1 MNSKSN
7 QRIIILGAAGFI
19 GYHLS
24 KSIQKLSNINLILVD
39 NFVRS
44 ARDSDFNSL
53 TLCENVKFVGIDL
66 SIQDSYS
73 NLFQQGDIV
82 VNCVAFN
89 GTNNFYKY
97 PVDVVRHSAI
107 TAIYA
112 AEYAAKAAVS
122 KYLYFGSAESYAG
135 GINLGLAKIPTAENV
150 PLIIDNPRNVRWSY
164 AASKTMGEIATVANL
179 NQYGLNAKI
188 FRVHN
193 IYGPR
198 MGFDHVVPDLVRNF
212 ISGKFEVHGI
222 NESRAFMYIDDLV
235 FVVTRFIF
243 DDEPDDNLIYHIG
256 STQETKI
263 RDLADLIL
271 ETLEIKRTV
280 IPGPNLEGSVLR
292 RIPDTTLLKK
302 RFAFRE
308 TDLKDGIRNYVDWF
322 RKRLESTDNLD

>member
-44 ARDSDFNSL
+44 ARDDDFNAL
-53 TLCENVKFVGIDL
+53 TLFENVQFTEKDL

-89 GTNNFYKY
+89 GTNNFYKN

-112 AEYAAKAAVS
+112 AEYAAKARVS

-135 GINLGLAKIPTAENV
+135 GINLGFANVPTAENV

-179 NQYGLNAKI
+179 NQYGLDAKI

-212 ISGKFEVHGI
+212 IAGNFEVHGI

-243 DDEPDDNLIYHIG
+243 TDELDDNLIYHIG

-263 RDLADLIL
+263 QDLADLIL
-271 ETLEIKRTV
+271 KTLEIKQAV
-280 IPGPNLEGSVLR
+280 IPVPGLEGSVLR
-292 RIPDTTLLKK
+292 RVPDTSLLKR

-308 TDLKDGIRNYVDWF
+308 TDLKDGIRSYVDWF
-322 RKRLESTDNLD
+322 RNRLELTDKLE

>member
-24 KSIQKLSNINLILVD
+24 KSIQKHSNTNLILVD

-44 ARDSDFNSL
+44 ARDIDFNSL
-53 TLCENVKFVGIDL
+53 TLFENVEFMEKDL
-66 SIQDSYS
+66 SIQDSYI
-73 NLFQQGDIV
+73 NLFQQGDVV

-89 GTNNFYKY
+89 GTNNFYKN

-112 AEYAAKAAVS
+112 AEFAAKAGVS

-135 GINLGLAKIPTAENV
+135 GINLGFANVPTAENV

-179 NQYGLNAKI
+179 NQYGLDAKI

-198 MGFDHVVPDLVRNF
+198 MGFDHVIPDLVRNF
-212 ISGKFEVHGI
+212 IEGKFEVHGI

-243 DDEPDDNLIYHIG
+243 DDELDDNLIYHIG

-263 RDLADLIL
+263 QDLADLIL
-271 ETLEIKRTV
+271 KTLEIKQTV
-280 IPGPNLEGSVLR
+280 IPVPGLEGSVLR
-292 RIPDTTLLKK
+292 RIPDTSLLKK
-302 RFAFRE
+302 RFAFHE
-308 TDLKDGIRNYVDWF
+308 TDLRDGIRNYVEWF
-322 RKRLESTDNLD
+322 RNRLELTDKLE

>member
-44 ARDSDFNSL
+44 ARDDDFNAL
-53 TLCENVKFVGIDL
+53 TLFENVQFTEKDL

-89 GTNNFYKY
+89 GTNNFYKN

-112 AEYAAKAAVS
+112 AEYAAKARVS

-135 GINLGLAKIPTAENV
+135 GINLGFANVPTAENV

-164 AASKTMGEIATVANL
+164 AASKTMGEIASVANL
-179 NQYGLNAKI
+179 NQYGLDAKI

-212 ISGKFEVHGI
+212 IAGNFEVHGI

-243 DDEPDDNLIYHIG
+243 TDELDDNLIYHIG

-263 RDLADLIL
+263 QDLADLIL
-271 ETLEIKRTV
+271 KTLEIKQAV
-280 IPGPNLEGSVLR
+280 IPVPGLEGSVLR
-292 RIPDTTLLKK
+292 RVPDTSLLKR

-308 TDLKDGIRNYVDWF
+308 TDLKDGIRSYVDWF
-322 RKRLESTDNLD
+322 RNRLELTDKLE

>member
-24 KSIQKLSNINLILVD
+24 KNLQKLSNTNLILVD

-44 ARDSDFNSL
+44 ARDNDFNSL
-53 TLCENVKFVGIDL
+53 TLCENVQFVEMDL
-66 SIQDSYS
+66 SIQGSYS

-82 VNCVAFN
+82 INCVAFN
-89 GTNNFYKY
+89 GTNNFYKF

-112 AEYAAKAAVS
+112 AEYAAKATVS

-135 GINLGLAKIPTAENV
+135 GINLGLTNVPTAENV

-179 NQYGLNAKI
+179 NQYGLDAKI

-212 ISGKFEVHGI
+212 LSGKFEVHGI
-222 NESRAFMYIDDLV
+222 KESRAFMYIDDLV
-235 FVVTRFIF
+235 FIITRFIF
-243 DDEPDDNLIYHIG
+243 DDELDENLIYHIG

-263 RDLADLIL
+263 QDLADLIL
-271 ETLEIKRTV
+271 KTLEIKQTV

-292 RIPDTTLLKK
+292 RIPDISLLKK
-302 RFAFRE
+302 RFDFRE

-322 RKRLESTDNLD
+322 RKHLELTDNLE